1 MKKLILV
8 FIAILIIGQLS
19 YAGDVTAM
27 TNEGDKA
34 LLFQFNGLSSLGA
47 SSYRSDTRTITYGS
61 YTLTLPTVN
70 GIGMKYYLSNDLALN
85 GALLFGMKS
94 KTTKAAIAGNADET
108 ESGMGFGLEAGIQS
122 NMMKSGPFVAFIG
135 AAANI
140 IMYSGTYEWPN
151 SGQPTKTNKIEGSLM
166 EFGVAGLIGFDYFI
180 YDRISLGAEYR
191 LGLKTSS
198 GTVDYTP
205 AGVTTT
211 SFDLPSEMTVG
222 FSTISFTL
230 AAYW

>member
-8 FIAILIIGQLS
+8 FTAILMIGQLS

-34 LLFQFNGLSSLGA
+34 LLFQFNGLSNLGA
-47 SSYRSDTRTITYGS
+47 SSYRADTRTISGI
-61 YTLTLPTVN
+61 TLPTVN
-70 GIGMKYYLSNDLALN
+70 GIGMKYYLSNDLAAN
-85 GALLFGMKS
+85 AALLFGMKS
-94 KTTKAAIAGNADET
+94 KTQKAVVAGNADET
-108 ESGMGFGLEAGIQS
+108 ESGMAFGLEAGIQS
-122 NMMKSGPFVAFIG
+122 NLMKSGPFVAFIG

-140 IMYSGTYEWPN
+140 IMYSGTFEEPN
-151 SGQPTKTNKIEGSLM
+151 SSQPTKTNKTEGSLS
-166 EFGVAGLIGFDYFI
+166 EFGAAGLIGFDYFI

-205 AGVTTT
+205 AGGIKT
-211 SFDLPSEMTVG
+211 SSDLPSEMTIG